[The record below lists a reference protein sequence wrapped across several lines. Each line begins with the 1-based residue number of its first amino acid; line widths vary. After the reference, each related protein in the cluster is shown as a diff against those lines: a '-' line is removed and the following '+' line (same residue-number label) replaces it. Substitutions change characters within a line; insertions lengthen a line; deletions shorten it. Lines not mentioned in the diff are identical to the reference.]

1 MKPTKCS
8 AKEKKMRQEKRKQRG
23 GEQAKG
29 KSQDACVTCKSKILR
44 SGSEGRK
51 VYELLM
57 PVW

>member
-8 AKEKKMRQEKRKQRG
+8 TKEKELRQEKGKQSG
-23 GEQAKG
+23 GEKAKS
-29 KSQDACVTCKSKILR
+29 KNQDACVTCKSEILL

-57 PVW
+57 AVW

>member
-1 MKPTKCS
+1 MLNERRKI
-8 AKEKKMRQEKRKQRG
+8 RQEKRKQSG
-23 GEQAKG
+23 GEKAKS
-29 KSQDACVTCKSKILR
+29 KSQDACVTCKSEILL